1 MRLGLRMGLNSRQ
14 GGGGALDPDARL
26 YIAAVEAVLPGN
38 NIATALP
45 NAVNP
50 KRIISDFIKAEKA
63 ASRWTLHKRIYL
75 PIYANAAASAI
86 DMVSRTSG
94 EFIGIGT
101 VTHAA
106 GYVQG
111 NGSSGYF
118 DCKISP
124 TAAGFTATDGS
135 MFSLISLADTR
146 TDARSMAGVR
156 DNVSPATGECNLYQG
171 SATVVQSLIGRGTS
185 TPVVFISATTNNGLL
200 HANRNSSTGLILSQ
214 RKTSGV
220 LRSAANAGTAQ
231 ISTFDFSAMALN
243 TGGVRSQYTNAQLGA
258 YGFGLGLA
266 DNASC
271 DAFTANLKTIWESLT
286 GLTLP

>member
-1 MRLGLRMGLNSRQ
+1 MRLGLRMGLNNRQ
-14 GGGGALDPDARL
+14 SGGSALDPDARL
-26 YIAAVEAVLPGN
+26 YIAAVETALGTP
-38 NIATALP
+38 IAAALP
-45 NAVNP
+45 NATTDP
-50 KRIISDFIKAEKA
+50 KRIISDFIKSEKVT
-63 ASRWTLHKRIYL
+63 SRWALHKRIYL
-75 PIYANAAASAI
+75 PIYNNAAASAI
-86 DMVSRTSG
+86 DMASRTSG

-124 TAAGFTATDGS
+124 TAAGFSATDGS

-146 TDARSMAGVR
+146 TDARSMVGVR

-171 SATVVQSLIGRGTS
+171 SATVVQTLIGRGTS
-185 TPVVFISATTNNGLL
+185 TPLVFISATTNNGLL

-220 LRSAANAGTAQ
+220 SRSAANTGTAQ
-231 ISTFDFSAMALN
+231 ISTFDFSVMALN
-243 TGGVRSQYTNAQLGA
+243 TAGVRSQYTNARLGA

-271 DAFTANLKTIWESLT
+271 DAFTLNLKNLYESLT
-286 GLTLP
+286 GIALP